1 MDETEVD
8 YLVIGSGIAGL
19 WFAWKAGQKGRV
31 LIVTK
36 KNSAESNTNYAQ
48 GGIAAAVA
56 DDDNPRLHYE
66 DTIRAG
72 AGLTHPD
79 IAQLVTDAG
88 PRLIRELWSLGVKF
102 SLLTDSKGQP
112 PVFGPRSS
120 VSFST
125 STSTSTLS
133 FLPPLDLGKEGGHR
147 RRRIVHAR
155 DATGFEIEQALLR
168 AVRSLLN
175 VKIWEEH
182 FTIDL
187 LLTDN
192 GAFYAALVLQNP
204 TGKLKLIRA
213 KACLLAT
220 GGIGQ
225 LYPHTTNPL
234 IATGDGIAMAFRAGA
249 QVANMEFIQFHPT
262 SLFGQR
268 IDDRAFLISE
278 AVRGEGALL
287 KTTDGKEFMNAYHP
301 DGSLAPRDVVARA
314 IAAQISRRNDQY
326 VLLDCT
332 SIPHERLRRRFPNIY
347 ETCLRFG
354 IDITREPIPVVPA
367 AHYVCGGVVVNSWG
381 ETTIPRLF
389 AAGECACTGL
399 HGANRLASN
408 SLLEALVFAERAAIN
423 ATASYYNINKNKT
436 PLLPSLSN
444 PQSKSKGEEQV
455 VNIKSRLRNIMWSYA
470 GIVRSDEGL
479 LQGGDQLKALLG
491 EAEAIGR
498 VNSVPIL
505 EIRNMLLV
513 AQLIVSCAR
522 RRLESR
528 GLHYNQ
534 DHPLPD
540 ERFEHDTVISKAELE
555 PIT

>member
-1 MDETEVD
+1 MQEIEVD

-19 WFAWKAGQKGRV
+19 WFAYKAGQKGNV

-36 KNSAESNTNYAQ
+36 KDSAESNTNYAQ

-66 DTIRAG
+66 DTIRVG
-72 AGLTHPD
+72 AGLAHPE
-79 IAQLVTDAG
+79 IVKLVTDAG
-88 PRLIRELWSLGVKF
+88 PRLIKELWALGVNF
-102 SLLTDSKGQP
+102 SVRSDSKGE
-112 PVFGPRSS
+112 PR
-120 VSFST
+120 F
-125 STSTSTLS
+125 
-133 FLPPLDLGKEGGHR
+133 DLGREGGHR
-147 RRRIVHAR
+147 RRRIVHAQ
-155 DATGFEIEQALLR
+155 DATGYEIEKGLLR
-168 AVRSLLN
+168 AVRALGS

-187 LLTDN
+187 IIDEEGVFY
-192 GAFYAALVLQNP
+192 GAVVL
-204 TGKLKLIRA
+204 GKTSGTIKLIRA

-225 LYPHTTNPL
+225 VYRHTTNPS

-249 QVANMEFIQFHPT
+249 KVANMEFIQFHPT

-268 IDDRAFLISE
+268 IDDRVFLITE
-278 AVRGEGALL
+278 AVRGEGAVL
-287 KTTDGKEFMNAYHP
+287 KTRDGKEFMNAYHP

-314 IAAQISRRNDQY
+314 IAAEISRRGDEY

-332 SIPHERLRRRFPNIY
+332 GIPHDSLRRRFPNIY
-347 ETCLRFG
+347 ETCLSFG

-367 AHYVCGGVVVNSWG
+367 AHYVCGGVVVNQWG

-423 ATASYYNINKNKT
+423 ATSAYGNFT
-436 PLLPSLSN
+436 GQ
-444 PQSKSKGEEQV
+444 QSAVFPAELNLEYKFGADEQAV
-455 VNIKSRLRNIMWSYA
+455 SAVNRLRDVMWCYA
-470 GIVRSDEGL
+470 GIVRSDSGL
-479 LQGGDQLKALLG
+479 IQGEKELNSLVQ
-491 EAEAIGR
+491 EAEKIGKL
-498 VNSVPIL
+498 NSVPVL
-505 EIRNMLLV
+505 EMHNMLLV
-513 AQLIVSCAR
+513 ARLIMRCAR
-522 RRLESR
+522 QRLESR

-540 ERFEHDTVISKAELE
+540 ERFEHDTIISKAEFE
-555 PIT
+555 PVN